1 MDKHGH
7 QTVHFEMP
15 LNLFNNGE
23 FRLITSLRT
32 PSPNN
37 LNATDAVGVAL
48 DDKACS
54 FVIRDDRNR
63 EYALLSD
70 RALTIKQIG

>member
-1 MDKHGH
+1 MCIRDR
-7 QTVHFEMP
+7 
-15 LNLFNNGE
+15 FNNGE

-32 PSPNN
+32 PSPSDPK
-37 LNATDAVGVAL
+37 ATDAVGVAL
-48 DDKACS
+48 DDNACS

-70 RALTIKQIG
+70 RALTIEPLDDSQVERETA